1 MQLFYRRNEPAAMNN
16 ELTVSR
22 SAGLS
27 LAGERAHLGVEFTFR
42 FGAALSWVLHK
53 LAVRGQGAVV
63 RTPKN
68 QRECCAPQSFVS
80 NASRLESSQS
90 NCFPVIDDLIL
101 LHSK

>member
-42 FGAALSWVLHK
+42 FGAALSWCFYEF
-53 LAVRGQGAVV
+53 AVSGQGAV
-63 RTPKN
+63 TCTSEK
-68 QRECCAPQSFVS
+68 QTG
-80 NASRLESSQS
+80 
-90 NCFPVIDDLIL
+90 IL
-101 LHSK
+101 YTSTFKIHLVHM

>member
-1 MQLFYRRNEPAAMNN
+1 MNN

-68 QRECCAPQSFVS
+68 QRGMLCTSVIRIKCIQIGVVTIKLFSSNRRFDSSALEVILKPGFQSC
-80 NASRLESSQS
+80 LY
-90 NCFPVIDDLIL
+90 
-101 LHSK
+101 